1 MKTPIVMAL
10 AAAAVL
16 AGCSSKETKV
26 VNAPAPAPA
35 PTVVVMP
42 PTVVAAPTQG
52 QVIVTYMQGT
62 TTQAMAQTAAS
73 YCVQHYGST
82 SARFMGDDYA
92 GHATYACVM

>member
-1 MKTPIVMAL
+1 MKTAL
-10 AAAAVL
+10 ITTIAAVAVL
-16 AGCSSKETKV
+16 AACTSKETKV

-35 PTVVVMP
+35 PTVVVTP

-62 TTQAMAQTAAS
+62 TTQAMAQTAAT